1 VLEITK
7 EKPLKS
13 SSQTVGCGWSGGGS
27 GRAEHGHSPGTILQ
41 KRLQLGRASRPL
53 ARQPNCLK
61 TKMPA
66 PPQSATL
73 NCHPQ
78 PQQRRPVAPHAV
90 GKLPRAAIRILHM
103 EWNNQPKYAG
113 SSRRVVRAGRCHSAQ
128 HDGNVAR
135 LCCAQA
141 RVYESGATWQRH
153 PHNRNP
159 LPLCTAAKYP
169 HDIHQPKCPEANS
182 GTTAYCRECIGIA
195 TNPPR
200 SQPGRWHAQI
210 VGVQQERRTRKAV
223 NNTNAYRVFAD
234 GSEVTRCGSA
244 SCSRCVQP
252 PTPSEPPVRD

>member
-1 VLEITK
+1 VHHTKLERAICCTHKIQKRSQTASKLWHRCGSEDRHTGRSSAVEDKHIATRWNTCSVLEITK

-66 PPQSATL
+66 PPQSTTL

-103 EWNNQPKYAG
+103 EWNNQPEYAR
-113 SSRRVVRAGRCHSAQ
+113 SSMRVVRAGRCHSAQ

-159 LPLCTAAKYP
+159 LLSRTSPKGCPK
-169 HDIHQPKCPEANS
+169 HQGHKGDPGVTPGLVAPVVRRPK
-182 GTTAYCRECIGIA
+182 
-195 TNPPR
+195 
-200 SQPGRWHAQI
+200 
-210 VGVQQERRTRKAV
+210 
-223 NNTNAYRVFAD
+223 
-234 GSEVTRCGSA
+234 
-244 SCSRCVQP
+244 
-252 PTPSEPPVRD
+252 